1 MLTNIET
8 ERVRK
13 GLTQE
18 QIASQLG
25 VSHKTYYNWIN
36 EKKDIP
42 SQKLKKMSQMF
53 KTNMYFS
60 CRLEHFHHKDIKPFS
75 ALLPTSTPCSF

>member
-18 QIASQLG
+18 QLASQVEKDVSNVQNEHG
-25 VSHKTYYNWIN
+25 VLVRRRA
-36 EKKDIP
+36 EKGFI
-42 SQKLKKMSQMF
+42 SL
-53 KTNMYFS
+53 
-60 CRLEHFHHKDIKPFS
+60 
-75 ALLPTSTPCSF
+75 

>member
-18 QIASQLG
+18 QLASQLG

-36 EKKDIP
+36 EVRDIP
-42 SQKLKKMSQMF
+42 SRKLQ
-53 KTNMYFS
+53 
-60 CRLEHFHHKDIKPFS
+60 RLAKILDVTMEY
-75 ALLPTSTPCSF
+75 LLESSTEIEGSRENEKFG

>member
-18 QIASQLG
+18 QLASQLG

-42 SQKLKKMSQMF
+42 SQKL
-53 KTNMYFS
+53 
-60 CRLEHFHHKDIKPFS
+60 
-75 ALLPTSTPCSF
+75 

>member
-18 QIASQLG
+18 QLASQLG
-25 VSHKTYYNWIN
+25 VSHKEKSRDISTEN
-36 EKKDIP
+36 EV
-42 SQKLKKMSQMF
+42 
-53 KTNMYFS
+53 
-60 CRLEHFHHKDIKPFS
+60 RE
-75 ALLPTSTPCSF
+75 

>member
-18 QIASQLG
+18 QLASQLG
-25 VSHKTYYNWIN
+25 VSHKTY
-36 EKKDIP
+36 
-42 SQKLKKMSQMF
+42 
-53 KTNMYFS
+53 
-60 CRLEHFHHKDIKPFS
+60 
-75 ALLPTSTPCSF
+75 STGLMKRKIFQAKS